1 MEVLHGGLRALSLED
16 RQLAESWLFEF
27 DRDWHD
33 GRLAERVRKLPPPG
47 DPLRLPALVEMVKI
61 DLERHWQ
68 HGRQACVEGYLRSY
82 PELGTIDTAP
92 ADLILKEYEV
102 RQAAGDAPRET
113 TFMKRFPQQ
122 AEQLRPL
129 LEQAM
134 QSKETPRSNSPLQGT
149 APGSGVG
156 ADLPEQFG
164 RYLIRRRLGQGGMGS
179 V

>member
-1 MEVLHGGLRALSLED
+1 MSKRESIMEVMHRGLTALSKEE

-61 DLERHWQ
+61 DLERQWQ
-68 HGRQACVEGYLRSY
+68 HGRQACVEGYLRTY

-102 RQAAGDAPRET
+102 RQSAGDFPTET
-113 TFMKRFPQQ
+113 ALLKRFPQQ
-122 AEQLRPL
+122 AEQLRQL
-129 LEQAM
+129 LEQARH
-134 QSKETPRSNSPLQGT
+134 SGTTLPPASKGKETPRLNSP
-149 APGSGVG
+149 
-156 ADLPEQFG
+156 
-164 RYLIRRRLGQGGMGS
+164 
-179 V
+179 